1 MQAWSGLGPGLRE
14 TKQWDEWLKVADFP
28 VGDVVVDVRNIP
40 ALTRR
45 RLGHLAKMAVSVA
58 DTALQHAK
66 QQDIPVVWASRY
78 GDAEKSLMLLRTRIQ
93 GDEALSPTAFGL
105 SVHNGV
111 GAQHS
116 ILRGMQANAICVASS
131 DCAPEA
137 AVVEAVGL
145 LHEGAT
151 QVLCVV
157 YDLPLPE
164 PYSQFHDEPAI
175 EIAWAAL
182 LTLPQPG
189 QVRFELE
196 AVQPAPD
203 VNICS
208 QKSLKRLPHGLEVL
222 RFLID
227 DTRANLCHRHPA
239 GRWMWRRVHA

>member
-1 MQAWSGLGPGLRE
+1 M
-14 TKQWDEWLKVADFP
+14 
-28 VGDVVVDVRNIP
+28 
-40 ALTRR
+40 
-45 RLGHLAKMAVSVA
+45 
-58 DTALQHAK
+58 
-66 QQDIPVVWASRY
+66 
-78 GDAEKSLMLLRTRIQ
+78 
-93 GDEALSPTAFGL
+93 
-105 SVHNGV
+105 
-111 GAQHS
+111 
-116 ILRGMQANAICVASS
+116 
-131 DCAPEA
+131 
-137 AVVEAVGL
+137 GL

-164 PYSQFHDEPAI
+164 PYPQFHDEPAI

-203 VNICS
+203 ANIYS

-227 DTRANLCHRHPA
+227 DTQANLCHRHPA